1 MPPVRHCSFLPRK
14 LKFHTYGTE
23 VPTEGTEL
31 SLGAFAREGVIID
44 ILLSDKNQK
53 GHIMGAQP

>member
-31 SLGAFAREGVIID
+31 SLGAFAREGGNYRYIAVR
-44 ILLSDKNQK
+44 
-53 GHIMGAQP
+53 